1 MNQEKIGIF
10 LKDLRKEKEMTQEH
24 LAEKMN
30 VNSRTISRWENA
42 KTMPDFDILI
52 ELAKLYDVSI
62 EEILNGERT
71 ATIMEKQTEETLY
84 NIAEYEN
91 EAKKRN
97 AMVVI
102 IYSVCGIVAH
112 VAYLIMNNIQ
122 MPNTSI
128 MSFFR
133 GAALDVVLASMIL
146 SIAYATGML
155 KKLYMFKKRREEK
168 DKDKIC
174 S

>member
-10 LKDLRKEKEMTQEH
+10 LKDLRKEKEMTQEQ

-84 NIAEYEN
+84 NCELPE
-91 EAKKRN
+91 
-97 AMVVI
+97 
-102 IYSVCGIVAH
+102 
-112 VAYLIMNNIQ
+112 
-122 MPNTSI
+122 
-128 MSFFR
+128 
-133 GAALDVVLASMIL
+133 IL
-146 SIAYATGML
+146 QL
-155 KKLYMFKKRREEK
+155 K
-168 DKDKIC
+168 DKNSLSRSISTD
-174 S
+174 